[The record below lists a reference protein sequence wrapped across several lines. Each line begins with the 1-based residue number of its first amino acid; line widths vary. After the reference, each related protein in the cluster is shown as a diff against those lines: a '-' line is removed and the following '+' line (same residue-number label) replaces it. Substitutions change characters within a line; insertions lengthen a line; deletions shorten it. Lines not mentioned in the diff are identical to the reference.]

1 VLEQEDNLFKSIVD
15 NEDSVKLILE
25 VLHQSLLQK
34 VPMCVF
40 ARLGGENGS
49 MISRAAFAVIIKFT
63 DMTFDFEGLNNSIES
78 IAANLTTTGVQK
90 LKDIISQLKE
100 Q

>member
-1 VLEQEDNLFKSIVD
+1 
-15 NEDSVKLILE
+15 
-25 VLHQSLLQK
+25 
-34 VPMCVF
+34 MCVF

-63 DMTFDFEGLNNSIES
+63 DMTIDFEGLNNQIET
-78 IAANLTTTGVQK
+78 IASNLTTTGVQK

-100 Q
+100 QENEDFEILSKRWETANQMRKWTQ